1 MTGPPRAAPGEGT
14 GGRRNGLEWD
24 VTWEFSY
31 VAALIVGL
39 ALAAVTGLI
48 RELRPHSRRH
58 FVLPNQDLYA
68 PLLALLGR
76 RLAVGLILFGGAG
89 FALLARR
96 GVATAGDATAAGAA
110 GVLGVAAAFF
120 FLRRP
125 CPAAWRSERA
135 TVVRDIPAGGYG
147 QVRIRRGEVDV
158 VMAAQSV
165 DGGVL
170 AAGTEVEV
178 VDCSRSVLTV
188 RRRPEA

>member
-1 MTGPPRAAPGEGT
+1 VTGPARGPPGGAP
-14 GGRRNGLEWD
+14 GGRRNDLEWG

-58 FVLPNQDLYA
+58 FVLPNHDLHA

-76 RLAVGLILFGGAG
+76 RLAVGLILVGAAG

-96 GVATAGDATAAGAA
+96 GVATGRDALAAAAA
-110 GVLGVAAAFF
+110 GVLGLVAAFL

-125 CPAAWRSERA
+125 CSVALQSERA
-135 TVVRDIPAGGYG
+135 TVVRDIQPGGYG

-158 VMAAQSV
+158 VMAARSAD
-165 DGGVL
+165 DGVIP
-170 AAGTEVEV
+170 AGAEVEV

-188 RRRPEA
+188 RRRPEG

>member
-1 MTGPPRAAPGEGT
+1 MTGPPPAAPGEVT
-14 GGRRNGLEWD
+14 GGRPNSLEWA

-58 FVLPNQDLYA
+58 FVLPNQDLHA

-96 GVATAGDATAAGAA
+96 GVATAGDAIAAGAA
-110 GVLGVAAAFF
+110 GVLGVVAAFL

-125 CPAAWRSERA
+125 CAVALRSERA

>member
-1 MTGPPRAAPGEGT
+1 M
-14 GGRRNGLEWD
+14 
-24 VTWEFSY
+24 TWEFSY

-58 FVLPNQDLYA
+58 FVLPNQDLHA

-96 GVATAGDATAAGAA
+96 GVATGRDAVAAGAA
-110 GVLGVAAAFF
+110 GVLGVIAAFL

-125 CPAAWRSERA
+125 CAVALRSERA
-135 TVVRDIPAGGYG
+135 TVVRDIPPGGYG

-158 VMAAQSV
+158 VMAAQSA
-165 DGGVL
+165 DSGVL